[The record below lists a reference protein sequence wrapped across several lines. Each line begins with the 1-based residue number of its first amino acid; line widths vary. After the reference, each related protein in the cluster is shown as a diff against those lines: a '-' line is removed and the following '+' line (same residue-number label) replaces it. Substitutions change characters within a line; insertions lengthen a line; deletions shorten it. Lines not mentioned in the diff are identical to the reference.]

1 MQKNIQKDYK
11 KIEINEI
18 VKDVKKQQEIVQ
30 KLNIHDRVMNVP
42 TQKCFVSLKDHKEN
56 FVNDPKCRLLNPTK
70 IEIAKVSE
78 QILIREVFIRKKK
91 VVNFHKWGEF

>member
-1 MQKNIQKDYK
+1 
-11 KIEINEI
+11 
-18 VKDVKKQQEIVQ
+18 
-30 KLNIHDRVMNVP
+30 MNVP

-91 VVNFHKWGEF
+91 SCEFSQTGGILTFSQLFLCIL